1 MLQEKAPYVEVREKK
16 KAEYEKEL
24 EAYYR
29 NTVLVSPLVAL
40 FLLVFSYMVASLN
53 NIWTSGDMY

>member
-53 NIWTSGDMY
+53 NI